1 MARKYDPEQ
10 IETKWQKVWE
20 EQQTFVIP
28 NPPRLATGE
37 PGPGAVLDGKGADA
51 TYVLEMFPY
60 PSGSAH
66 MGHVKN
72 YTMGDV
78 IARFRRHQG
87 RRVLHPMGYDAFGL
101 NSENVAIKTGEPPA
115 EFTEESIATINR
127 QLRRLGVSID
137 WTREV
142 VTSRPEYY
150 KWTQWLFLQFYKK
163 GLAYKKEAPVNWCP
177 SCQTVLANEQVIDGA
192 CERCDSLV
200 EAKKLSQWF
209 FRITEYAER
218 LLQDFDKLGSW
229 PERVVTMQRNWI
241 GRSTGAEVVFGVAP
255 REGGGGAAAPGGAA
269 AAREASAAP
278 EAELPAPVS
287 TAEPGPAT
295 TSARVPVPA
304 ALPGAP
310 VNVTVFTTRPDT
322 LFGATFFILAPEHP
336 LVDDLVA
343 GTPQEAEV
351 RRYVAKAMNTSAI
364 ERSSI
369 EKEKTGVFTGRYV
382 VNPVTGESI
391 PIYVAD
397 YVLMDYGTGAIM
409 AVPGHDERDFAF
421 AKKYGLEVIEVIES
435 PAEYKDADGNLTAA
449 YSGDGALV
457 NSGQFDGL
465 PKADAIVKVTEW
477 LRERG
482 EGDFAVNYK
491 LRDWLLSR
499 QRYWGAPIPIVYC
512 DKCGEVPVPDDQLPV
527 LLPDIT
533 DYAPK
538 GRSPLAAAE
547 QWMNTT
553 CPACGGSA
561 HRESDT
567 MDTFVDS
574 SWYYLRY
581 ASAQRDDV
589 AFDRADVDYWLPVDQ
604 YIGGVEHAIL
614 HLMYSRFFTKVLYDL
629 GLVGFKEP
637 FNNLFTQGMIYYK
650 GAKMSKSKGNVVS
663 PDEMVAKYGADS
675 VRSYV
680 LFMGPAESDAEWND
694 QGIEGVYRFLGRV
707 WRQVTEALEEGI
719 LQEGAGAP
727 GGAGTAAPGLIG
739 TPLDAAGADASRS
752 AGRADAG
759 RAATM
764 AGEATAFDDSTLTS
778 AERALL
784 VKTNQVVAK
793 VTQDIGERFRF
804 NTALAAIM
812 ELSNDIG
819 AARAA
824 GPAGAGSPGAAGA
837 AGSPGLAAMPTG
849 KAVFA
854 YALQMMVRLI
864 EPFAP
869 HMGAELWQMMG
880 GSDIWDAPWPKADE
894 RFLTAETVELAVQV
908 IGKVRDRVTVAAD
921 AIDADV
927 LAAAKE
933 LPGVAKHLEGMTL
946 VKEVVVPGRLVSLVV
961 R

>member
-1 MARKYDPEQ
+1 MARKYDPEG
-10 IETKWQKVWE
+10 IETKWQRVWAD
-20 EQQTFVIP
+20 QKTFVAA
-28 NPPRLATGE
+28 NPE
-37 PGPGAVLDGKGADA
+37 PGSSPGCKGKDA

-87 RRVLHPMGYDAFGL
+87 QRVLHPMGYDAFGL
-101 NSENVAIKTGEPPA
+101 NSENMAIKTGEPPA
-115 EFTEESIATINR
+115 KFTEEAITTINR

-192 CERCDSLV
+192 CERCDSVV
-200 EAKKLSQWF
+200 ESKKLSQWF
-209 FRITEYAER
+209 FRITDYAER
-218 LLQDFDKLGSW
+218 LLKDFDKLESW

-241 GRSTGAEVVFGVAP
+241 GKSTGADVVFTIAPLDEAGEAARRANSGGAGVAA
-255 REGGGGAAAPGGAA
+255 RGAAA
-269 AAREASAAP
+269 E
-278 EAELPAPVS
+278 
-287 TAEPGPAT
+287 
-295 TSARVPVPA
+295 
-304 ALPGAP
+304 
-310 VNVTVFTTRPDT
+310 VTVFTTRPDT

-343 GTPQEAEV
+343 GGPQQAEV
-351 RRYVAKAMNTSAI
+351 KRYVAKAMATSHI
-364 ERSSI
+364 ERASM
-369 EKEKTGVFTGRYV
+369 EKEKTGVFTGRHA
-382 VNPVTGESI
+382 VNPVTGGRI

-421 AKKYGLEVIEVIES
+421 AKKYGLEVIEVIQS
-435 PAEYKDADGNLTAA
+435 PDEHKDCEGNLLQA
-449 YSGDGALV
+449 YTGDGLLV
-457 NSGQFDGL
+457 NSGPFDGL
-465 PKADAIVKVTEW
+465 PKAEGIVKVTEW
-477 LRERG
+477 LKEQG
-482 EGDFAVNYK
+482 KADFSVNYK

-499 QRYWGAPIPIVYC
+499 QRYWGAPIPILYC
-512 DKCGEVPVPDDQLPV
+512 DACGEVPVPEEQLPV

-547 QWMNTT
+547 HWVNTT
-553 CPACGGSA
+553 CPNCGMA
-561 HRESDT
+561 ARRESDT

-581 ASAQRDDV
+581 ASPWRSDV
-589 AFDRADVDYWLPVDQ
+589 AFDRTAVDYWLPVDQ

-629 GLVGFKEP
+629 GLVGFEEP
-637 FNNLFTQGMIYYK
+637 FKRLFTQGMIYYK

-663 PDEMVAKYGADS
+663 PDDMVGKYGADS

-694 QGIEGVYRFLGRV
+694 KGVDGVYRFLARV
-707 WRQVTEALEEGI
+707 WRQVTDALDEG
-719 LQEGAGAP
+719 LLKAGGDGSSP
-727 GGAGTAAPGLIG
+727 GVL
-739 TPLDAAGADASRS
+739 AAGSPPLAVD
-752 AGRADAG
+752 
-759 RAATM
+759 
-764 AGEATAFDDSTLTS
+764 EATLTA

-784 VKTNQVVAK
+784 VKINQVVQK
-793 VTQDIGERFRF
+793 TTVDVGQRFHF
-804 NTALAAIM
+804 NTAIAAIM
-812 ELSNDIG
+812 ELNNDIG
-819 AARAA
+819 TARVA
-824 GPAGAGSPGAAGA
+824 GVGAADSGR
-837 AGSPGLAAMPTG
+837 
-849 KAVFA
+849 AVLA
-854 YALQMMVRLI
+854 YAMTTMVRLL

-869 HMGAELWQMMG
+869 HMGAELWEMMG
-880 GSDIWDAPWPKADE
+880 YEDVWDAPWPEVDT
-894 RFLTAETVELAVQV
+894 RFLTADTVELAVQ
-908 IGKVRDRVTVAAD
+908 INGKVRDRVEVAKD
-921 AIDADV
+921 AAGPDV
-927 LAAAKE
+927 LAAAKA
-933 LPGVAKHLEGMTL
+933 LPIVARYLEGKEI
-946 VKEVVVPGRLVSLVV
+946 VKEVVVPGRLVNIVV

>member
-1 MARKYDPEQ
+1 MARNGLKYEHEQ
-10 IETKWQKVWE
+10 IETKWQKVWD
-20 EQQTFVIP
+20 EQETFVIT
-28 NPPRLATGE
+28 NPPAGTH
-37 PGPGAVLDGKGADA
+37 PGGKGSDA

-87 RRVLHPMGYDAFGL
+87 QRVLHPMGYDAFGL
-101 NSENVAIKTGEPPA
+101 NSENMAIKTGEPPA
-115 EFTEESIATINR
+115 KFTEEAISTINR

-177 SCQTVLANEQVIDGA
+177 SCATVLANEQVIDGA
-192 CERCDSLV
+192 CERCDSVV

-209 FRITEYAER
+209 FRITDYAER
-218 LLQDFDKLGSW
+218 LLQDFDKLEEW
-229 PERVVTMQRNWI
+229 PERVITMQRNWI
-241 GRSTGAEVVFGVAP
+241 GKSTGADVVFEVAP
-255 REGGGGAAAPGGAA
+255 PAACGATASGGA
-269 AAREASAAP
+269 
-278 EAELPAPVS
+278 LK
-287 TAEPGPAT
+287 
-295 TSARVPVPA
+295 
-304 ALPGAP
+304 
-310 VNVTVFTTRPDT
+310 VTVFTTRPDT

-336 LVDDLVA
+336 MVDDLVR
-343 GTPQEAEV
+343 GTAQEDEV

-364 ERSSI
+364 ERSSLD
-369 EKEKTGVFTGRYV
+369 KEKTGVFTGRYAI
-382 VNPVTGESI
+382 NPVTGNAI

-421 AKKYGLEVIEVIES
+421 AKKYNLPVVEVIAS
-435 PAEYKDADGNLTAA
+435 PAEFKNADGSLKEA
-449 YSGDGALV
+449 YTGDGLLV

-465 PKADAIVKVTEW
+465 PKAQGIVKVTEW
-477 LRERG
+477 LKEQG
-482 EGDFAVNYK
+482 KADFAVNYK

-512 DKCGEVPVPDDQLPV
+512 EKCGELPVPDDQLPV

-538 GRSPLAAAE
+538 GKSPLAAAE
-547 QWMNTT
+547 NWMSTT
-553 CPACGGSA
+553 CPNCGGPA
-561 HRESDT
+561 RRESDT

-581 ASAQRDDV
+581 TSAGRSDV
-589 AFDRADVDYWLPVDQ
+589 AFDRDAVDYWLPVDQ

-629 GLVGFKEP
+629 GLVGFEEP
-637 FNNLFTQGMIYYK
+637 FKNLFTQGMIYYK

-694 QGIEGVYRFLGRV
+694 QGVEGVYRFLGRV
-707 WRQVTEALEEGI
+707 WRTVTDSLDEG
-719 LQEGAGAP
+719 LFGDSAQLSGAGSSAACTKAA
-727 GGAGTAAPGLIG
+727 AG
-739 TPLDAAGADASRS
+739 LDATRFDE
-752 AGRADAG
+752 
-759 RAATM
+759 AAL
-764 AGEATAFDDSTLTS
+764 TAV
-778 AERALL
+778 ERTLL
-784 VKTNQVVAK
+784 VKTNQVVQKAT
-793 VTQDIGERFRF
+793 VDLGQRFRF
-804 NTALAAIM
+804 NTALSALM

-824 GPAGAGSPGAAGA
+824 GMAATP
-837 AGSPGLAAMPTG
+837 SG
-849 KAVFA
+849 KAVLA
-854 YALQMMVRLI
+854 YAMEMMVRLI
-864 EPFAP
+864 EPCAP
-869 HMGAELWQMMG
+869 HMCAELWEMMG
-880 GSDIWDAPWPKADE
+880 GTDIWDASWPVADE
-894 RFLTAETVELAVQV
+894 RFLTADTIELAVQV
-908 IGKVRDRVTVAAD
+908 NGKVRDRVVVAKD
-921 AIDADV
+921 APQADV

-933 LPGVAKHLEGMTL
+933 LPGVAKYLEGATL

-961 R
+961 K

>member
-1 MARKYDPEQ
+1 MAREGQPQRYDPEQ
-10 IETKWQKVWE
+10 IETKWEKVWA
-20 EQQTFVIP
+20 EQETFVVE
-28 NPPRLATGE
+28 NPA
-37 PGPGAVLDGKGADA
+37 PGLHPGGKGSDA

-87 RRVLHPMGYDAFGL
+87 QRVLHPMGYDAFGL

-115 EFTEESIATINR
+115 KFTEEAIATINR

-192 CERCDSLV
+192 CERCDSAV
-200 EAKKLSQWF
+200 EAKKLTQWF
-209 FRITEYAER
+209 FRITDYAER
-218 LLQDFDKLGSW
+218 LLEDFDKLEEW
-229 PERVVTMQRNWI
+229 PERVITMQRNWI
-241 GRSTGAEVVFGVAP
+241 GKSTGADVVFEIAP
-255 REGGGGAAAPGGAA
+255 AGGAAPAPGAQVD
-269 AAREASAAP
+269 
-278 EAELPAPVS
+278 PVK
-287 TAEPGPAT
+287 
-295 TSARVPVPA
+295 
-304 ALPGAP
+304 
-310 VNVTVFTTRPDT
+310 VTVFTTRPDT

-336 LVDDLVA
+336 LVEELTA

-351 RRYVAKAMNTSAI
+351 KRYVTKAMNTSAI

-369 EKEKTGVFTGRYV
+369 EKEKTGVFTGRYA
-382 VNPVTGESI
+382 VNPVTGGNI
-391 PIYVAD
+391 PIFVAD

-421 AKKYGLEVIEVIES
+421 AKKYGLPVIEVIAS
-435 PAEYKDADGNLTAA
+435 PAEFKDADGNLTAA
-449 YSGDGALV
+449 YTGDGLMV
-457 NSGQFDGL
+457 NSGRFDGL
-465 PKADAIVKVTEW
+465 PKAETIVKVTEW
-477 LRERG
+477 LRDQG
-482 EGDFAVNYK
+482 KADFAVNYK

-512 DKCGEVPVPDDQLPV
+512 AKCGELPVPHDQLPV

-538 GRSPLAAAE
+538 GKSPLAAAE
-547 QWMNTT
+547 HWMNTT
-553 CPACGGSA
+553 CPSCGGPA
-561 HRESDT
+561 RRESDT

-581 ASAQRDDV
+581 TSATRSDV
-589 AFDRADVDYWLPVDQ
+589 AFDREAVDYWLPVDQ

-629 GLVGFKEP
+629 GLVGFEEP
-637 FNNLFTQGMIYYK
+637 FKNLFTQGMIYYK

-680 LFMGPAESDAEWND
+680 LFVGPAESDAEWND

-707 WRQVTEALEEGI
+707 WRTVTDALEEGS
-719 LQEGAGAP
+719 LSGPAQPTGAK
-727 GGAGTAAPGLIG
+727 
-739 TPLDAAGADASRS
+739 
-752 AGRADAG
+752 
-759 RAATM
+759 AATD
-764 AGEATAFDDSTLTS
+764 ADVARFDEAALSA
-778 AERALL
+778 AERSLL

-793 VTQDIGERFRF
+793 VTQDIGQRFRF

-812 ELSNDIG
+812 ELCNDVG
-819 AARAA
+819 AARA
-824 GPAGAGSPGAAGA
+824 S
-837 AGSPGLAAMPTG
+837 GLAATPSG
-849 KAVFA
+849 KAVLS
-854 YALQMMVRLI
+854 YAMEMMVRLL

-869 HMGAELWQMMG
+869 HLGAELWQMMG
-880 GSDIWDAPWPKADE
+880 GTHIWDARWPLADE
-894 RFLTAETVELAVQV
+894 RFLTADTIELAVQV
-908 IGKVRDRVTVAAD
+908 NGKVRDRVVVAAD
-921 AIDADV
+921 ATEADV
-927 LAAAKE
+927 LAAAKA
-933 LPGVAKHLEGMTL
+933 LPGVAKYLEGMTL
-946 VKEVVVPGRLVSLVV
+946 VKEVVVPGRLVSLVME
-961 R
+961 

>member
-1 MARKYDPEQ
+1 MARVYDPER
-10 IETKWQKVWE
+10 IETKWQKVWADE
-20 EQQTFVIP
+20 KTFVVS
-28 NPPRLATGE
+28 NPE
-37 PGPGAVLDGKGADA
+37 PGSQVAGKGADA

-87 RRVLHPMGYDAFGL
+87 QRVLHPMGYDAFGL
-101 NSENVAIKTGEPPA
+101 NSENMAIKTGEPPA
-115 EFTEESIATINR
+115 KFTEEAIETINR

-177 SCQTVLANEQVIDGA
+177 SCQTVLANEQVVEGA
-192 CERCDSLV
+192 CERCDSQV
-200 EAKKLSQWF
+200 EAKKLTQWF
-209 FRITEYAER
+209 FRITDYAER
-218 LLQDFDKLGSW
+218 LLQDFDKLESW

-241 GRSTGAEVVFGVAP
+241 GRSTGADVVFTIAP
-255 REGGGGAAAPGGAA
+255 VEEGWAASGEAATGEAATGGGADSGGADRGGA
-269 AAREASAAP
+269 EGG
-278 EAELPAPVS
+278 EAE
-287 TAEPGPAT
+287 
-295 TSARVPVPA
+295 
-304 ALPGAP
+304 
-310 VNVTVFTTRPDT
+310 VTVFTTRPDT

-336 LVDDLVA
+336 LVDELVA
-343 GTPQEAEV
+343 GLPQEEEV
-351 RRYVAKAMNTSAI
+351 ERYVAKAMATSHI
-364 ERSSI
+364 ERSSL
-369 EKEKTGVFTGRYV
+369 EKEKTGVFTGRYAI
-382 VNPVTGESI
+382 NPVTGGRI

-397 YVLMDYGTGAIM
+397 YVMMDYGTGAIM

-421 AKKYGLEVIEVIES
+421 AKKYGLEVIEVIAS
-435 PAEYKDADGNLTAA
+435 PDECKDCEGNLLQA
-449 YSGDGALV
+449 YSGDGLLV
-457 NSGQFDGL
+457 NSGRFDGL
-465 PKADAIVKVTEW
+465 PKAEAIVKVTEW
-477 LRERG
+477 LKEQG
-482 EGDFAVNYK
+482 KADFAVNYK

-512 DKCGEVPVPDDQLPV
+512 EKCGEVPVPDERLPV

-538 GRSPLAAAE
+538 GKSPLAAAE
-547 QWMNTT
+547 HWVNTT
-553 CPACGGSA
+553 CPTCAGPA
-561 HRESDT
+561 RRETDT

-581 ASAQRDDV
+581 TSPGRDDV
-589 AFDRADVDYWLPVDQ
+589 AFDRAAVDYWLPVDQ

-629 GLVGFKEP
+629 GLVGFEEP
-637 FNNLFTQGMIYYK
+637 FKNLFTQGMIYYK

-707 WRQVTEALEEGI
+707 WRQVTDAVDEGLLGPEAAGGEAAAGGPAI
-719 LQEGAGAP
+719 VARSSVGAGAAIEP
-727 GGAGTAAPGLIG
+727 ALLTAA
-739 TPLDAAGADASRS
+739 
-752 AGRADAG
+752 
-759 RAATM
+759 
-764 AGEATAFDDSTLTS
+764 EK
-778 AERALL
+778 ALL
-784 VKTNQVVAK
+784 VKTNQVIQKA
-793 VTQDIGERFRF
+793 TADIGERFRF

-819 AARAA
+819 AARA
-824 GPAGAGSPGAAGA
+824 S
-837 AGSPGLAAMPTG
+837 GLAAAPSGRAIM
-849 KAVFA
+849 AA
-854 YALQMMVRLI
+854 ALQTMVRLL

-869 HMGAELWQMMG
+869 HLGAELWELMG
-880 GSDIWDAPWPKADE
+880 GRRIWDAPWPQPDP
-894 RFLTAETVELAVQV
+894 RFLVADSVELAVQ
-908 IGKVRDRVTVAAD
+908 INGKVRDRVVVPAD
-921 AIDADV
+921 AAAADV
-927 LAAAKE
+927 LAAAKA
-933 LPGVAKHLEGMTL
+933 LPGVAKYLEGQAL

-961 R
+961 KPSRTAE